1 MPVDKR
7 QKLHELGGATTRP
20 HIRRELGA
28 ADGDA
33 EPPEQV
39 DADAVVL
46 GFRGNGVADPSHTLH
61 EERFGNDSRSRSLEV
76 KFEEDVMN
84 ATSRADA
91 PVAIEGDGVELRMQ
105 SLGGGMT
112 TAFVRVPKGAD
123 FRPALAGLP
132 DDLCQCP
139 HWGYLLKGR
148 VKMHT
153 RHGDEVYEAGQAFY
167 WAPGHAPEALEDS
180 EYVDFSPT
188 DEFCHVIDHIK
199 AKG

>member
-1 MPVDKR
+1 MK
-7 QKLHELGGATTRP
+7 A
-20 HIRRELGA
+20 I
-28 ADGDA
+28 
-33 EPPEQV
+33 
-39 DADAVVL
+39 
-46 GFRGNGVADPSHTLH
+46 
-61 EERFGNDSRSRSLEV
+61 
-76 KFEEDVMN
+76 
-84 ATSRADA
+84 SRAEA

-105 SLGGGMT
+105 KLGGGMT

-153 RHGDEVYEAGQAFY
+153 RDVEEVYEAGQAFY

-188 DEFCHVIDHIK
+188 DEFNHVIDHLK
-199 AKG
+199 AQG